1 MAASELRNRI
11 IPFIVVIGTMA
22 FILLS
27 IPFVEPTLT
36 EYFKSFFGSTE
47 NQMGDTA
54 VSLFENFLRIVKIIL
69 WMILIISIIRLF
81 NYLIFGA
88 ALRNSNTYELS
99 GLIRSTISI
108 IIYILAFF
116 IIFQAF
122 YPDVPL
128 APIFTGSTILGVVIG
143 LALQDTL
150 GNLFAGIALQ
160 ADQSYQVGDVISI
173 TGKGFGVVEH
183 ISWRGVKI
191 RTFQNKLLVI
201 SNSILGKEA
210 IEVAPR
216 ENLNARLVFF
226 NTLYTNSPTKTVHV
240 VREVVRN
247 CENVSPKIR
256 PVIRVRNLGDN
267 GIDWEIKYWIED
279 YTKYNDTDALIRER
293 IWYAFERENIGFAY
307 PTRTL
312 YIESKPAEDVF
323 VETDDAILERL
334 NNVSIFSPLGDEEIE
349 AIAAASSV
357 RVFAPNEKIVR
368 RGQKGNS
375 MFIIHRGSVFIQIR
389 EAGKPKKI
397 KTLHEGEFFGEMG
410 LFTGE
415 PRTATV
421 VAEEETEVLEINH
434 LCLKPILEEN
444 PELVESFSRIIEE
457 RRAGLTEQQT
467 EQTADQKADTVGVF
481 NSIRKFFGLKN

>member
-1 MAASELRNRI
+1 MATSELQKRLVPFVI
-11 IPFIVVIGTMA
+11 VIGVVCFILLCIPFI
-22 FILLS
+22 
-27 IPFVEPTLT
+27 EPPLK
-36 EYFKSFFGSTE
+36 EYVASFMGATE
-47 NQMGDTA
+47 NQMGETA
-54 VSLFENFLRIVKIIL
+54 VSLFENILRIVKIIL
-69 WMILIISIIRLF
+69 WMTLIISIIRLI

-99 GLIRSTISI
+99 GLIRNVISI
-108 IIYILAFF
+108 ILYIVTFF
-116 IIFQAF
+116 IVFQGY

-160 ADQSYQVGDVISI
+160 ADESFQVGDVINVPN
-173 TGKGFGVVEH
+173 KGFGVVENV
-183 ISWRGVKI
+183 SWRGVKI

-201 SNSILGKEA
+201 SNSVLGKEA

-216 ENLNARLVFF
+216 DNLNARIVFF
-226 NTLYTNSPTKTVHV
+226 NTLYANSPTNTIHI

-256 PVIRVRNLGDN
+256 PVVRVRNLGDN

-279 YTKYNDTDALIRER
+279 YSKYNDTDALIRER
-293 IWYAFERENIGFAY
+293 LWYAFQREKIEFAY

-312 YIESKPAEDVF
+312 HIETKPQENVF
-323 VETDDAILERL
+323 VETDNAIIERL
-334 NNVSIFSPLGDEEIE
+334 NNVSIFSPLEDEEIE
-349 AIAAASSV
+349 SIAAASSV

-368 RGQKGNS
+368 KGQKGSS

-389 EAGKPKKI
+389 EGGKPKKI

-421 VAEEETEVLEINH
+421 IAEEETEVLEINH
-434 LCLKPILEEN
+434 LCLKSILEEN
-444 PELVESFSRIIEE
+444 PELVESFSNIIEE

-467 EQTADQKADTVGVF
+467 EQTAIKKTDTSGVF
-481 NSIRKFFGLKN
+481 NSIKKFFGLKN